1 MIVTG
6 PDFKQDI
13 SDIRSKISNLPTSY
27 SRGEDVDRAVRDLKE
42 ALLGITEVL
51 AGLNKHL
58 NEKK

>member
-27 SRGEDVDRAVRDLKE
+27 SREQDVDRAVRDLKE

-51 AGLNKHL
+51 AGLNKQLH
-58 NEKK
+58 EKK